1 MLTLSIQTYI
11 GNSQN
16 PFPSTHTVPI
26 LKNDFDV
33 IMVHE
38 TLGKMMVAGVE
49 NTIIFQAISIPDNE
63 DANIEH
69 IEFHNAELYN
79 SQGRIQA

>member
-1 MLTLSIQTYI
+1 
-11 GNSQN
+11 
-16 PFPSTHTVPI
+16 
-26 LKNDFDV
+26 
-33 IMVHE
+33 MVHE